1 MRIKRTDALRKPL
14 PDLPVQIETVQGNL
28 HIKTSA
34 ETWIIDLD
42 NFMQM
47 VETYLGGS
55 PCQG

>member
-1 MRIKRTDALRKPL
+1 MRIQRTDAMQKPL
-14 PDLPVQIETVQGNL
+14 PDLPAKIETVRGKL

-55 PCQG
+55 SCQG